1 MNRFRFKLKSV
12 LRHREILEE
21 EKKREFGVALNHMKH
36 EENHYKE
43 IENTIDSHEKLM
55 EKSSFGR
62 LSVRD
67 ILNKFNYARHLDS
80 KRGSQKNLL
89 QKAREALET
98 QRVKLME
105 AMKRKKT
112 LERLKERDRQ
122 TYNDT
127 VRKEEQALID
137 ELTSLNSNKQNHK
150 KR

>member
-21 EKKREFGVALNHMKH
+21 EKKREFGVALNHLKH
-36 EENHYKE
+36 EENQYKE

-55 EKSSFGR
+55 EKSSLGR

-67 ILNKFNYARHLDS
+67 IQNKFNYARHLDS
-80 KRGSQKNLL
+80 KKGSQKNLL
-89 QKAREALET
+89 HKAKEALET
-98 QRVKLME
+98 RRVKLME

-112 LERLKERDRQ
+112 LERLKERDRE
-122 TYNDT
+122 TYNEG

-137 ELTSLNSNKQNHK
+137 EMTSLNFNKQNRK
-150 KR
+150 ER